1 MRFVIAAAATLSVA
15 LAGQCTSEDQAFW
28 TSYGQTFSNFL
39 AGCGKQ
45 AWGDAKGTTKCLV
58 DDPMNKLT
66 PSCAQCFGDSVQCGR
81 GSCMFSCIAGPAT
94 SKCLKCIH
102 NSQCDDKLYDC
113 TGYPASEMPPDPT
126 GTVSKLPVTTA
137 APTTTTASTTS
148 TTTTTT
154 PSTTTTTTTP
164 STTTTTTTPSTTTT
178 STTPSTTTTTTTPST
193 TTTTTIPSTTTT
205 ATTPSTTTTTSS
217 VVTQGSCSAGDHDLW
232 TSYGQAYSN
241 FIAYCG
247 LESFGDAK
255 ATTACIEKS
264 GLSDSCSTCFGQSVQ
279 CGRDVCMMSCIAGP
293 ATEKCLSCIA
303 KTKCNP
309 DLYKCTGYGPNE
321 MPPNPTGTDPLPTS
335 SSAPSTTATTTTVAP
350 TTKSTTTTATTVAP
364 TTKSTTTTRTTVL
377 PTTKSTTTTTTTVAS
392 APSTTTT
399 TTAPSTTTTTTT
411 PSTTTTTTTPSTT
424 TTTTSVVTQG
434 SCSAGDHDLWTS
446 YGQAYSN
453 FIAYCGLESFGDAKA
468 TTACIEKSGLS
479 DSCSTCFGQ
488 SVQCGRDVC
497 MMSCIAGPATEKC
510 LSCIAKT
517 KCNPDLYKCTGYG
530 PNEMPPNPT
539 GTDPLSTTTSAPST
553 TTTTTTVAPTTEST
567 TTTTTTVAPTTES
580 TSTTGTIV
588 ASTTEST
595 STTVAPTTE
604 STSTTVAP
612 TTESTSTSSTAVA
625 LTTNYASSTSV
636 APSTRAASTE
646 PVSTTLA
653 STKTTPTQK
662 GDCTQADKICAQS
675 YAGSYCKY
683 WMDEPTCFG
692 SNIPCS
698 CSGKPV
704 STTTTKSIA
713 RCDAE
718 CEAGFPG
725 SYCKYWEKPS
735 VCFGSGKPCSC

>member
-1 MRFVIAAAATLSVA
+1 MKFAAVTTAATLSVA

-102 NSQCDDKLYDC
+102 NSQCDDKLYAC
-113 TGYPASEMPPDPT
+113 TGYPATEMPPDPT
-126 GTVSKLPVTTA
+126 GTVSSLPVTTA
-137 APTTTTASTTS
+137 APTTTTS

-178 STTPSTTTTTTTPST
+178 TTTPSTTTTTTTPST
-193 TTTTTIPSTTTT
+193 TTTTT
-205 ATTPSTTTTTSS
+205 S
-217 VVTQGSCSAGDHDLW
+217 VVTQASCSAGDHNLW

-321 MPPNPTGTDPLPTS
+321 MPPNPTGTDPLPTTT
-335 SSAPSTTATTTTVAP
+335 SAPSTSTTSTTVAP
-350 TTKSTTTTATTVAP
+350 TTKSISTTSTTAV
-364 TTKSTTTTRTTVL
+364 
-377 PTTKSTTTTTTTVAS
+377 
-392 APSTTTT
+392 
-399 TTAPSTTTTTTT
+399 
-411 PSTTTTTTTPSTT
+411 
-424 TTTTSVVTQG
+424 
-434 SCSAGDHDLWTS
+434 
-446 YGQAYSN
+446 
-453 FIAYCGLESFGDAKA
+453 
-468 TTACIEKSGLS
+468 
-479 DSCSTCFGQ
+479 
-488 SVQCGRDVC
+488 
-497 MMSCIAGPATEKC
+497 
-510 LSCIAKT
+510 
-517 KCNPDLYKCTGYG
+517 
-530 PNEMPPNPT
+530 
-539 GTDPLSTTTSAPST
+539 
-553 TTTTTTVAPTTEST
+553 PTTEST
-567 TTTTTTVAPTTES
+567 TTTAVPTTES
-580 TSTTGTIV
+580 TTTTAV
-588 ASTTEST
+588 
-595 STTVAPTTE
+595 PTTE
-604 STSTTVAP
+604 STTTTAVP
-612 TTESTSTSSTAVA
+612 TTESTTTTAVPTTESITTTAVPTTESTTTTAVPTTKSITSTTVTSSTMA
-625 LTTNYASSTSV
+625 T
-636 APSTRAASTE
+636 
-646 PVSTTLA
+646 
-653 STKTTPTQK
+653 STKATPTQED
-662 GDCTQADKICAQS
+662 DCSEADKVCAQS

-692 SNIPCS
+692 SDIPCS
-698 CSGKPV
+698 CKAV
-704 STTTTKSIA
+704 VTTTPSVAK
-713 RCDAE
+713 CDAE
-718 CEAGFPG
+718 CAAELPG
-725 SYCKYWEKPS
+725 SYCKYWEEPS
-735 VCFGSGKPCSC
+735 VCFGSNKPCSC